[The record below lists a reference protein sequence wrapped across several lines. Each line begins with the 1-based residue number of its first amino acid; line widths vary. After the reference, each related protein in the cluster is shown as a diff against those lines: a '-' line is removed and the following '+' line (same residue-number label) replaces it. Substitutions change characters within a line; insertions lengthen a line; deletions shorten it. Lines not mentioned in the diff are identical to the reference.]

1 MNRMINEIENC
12 CEASSKATST
22 YSSMPWLCVE
32 AAHVY
37 ATNGMVLAIVPCEI
51 HPEDTS
57 GPLPIEAL
65 KRARKA
71 LSTFDTSTL
80 IARRTQVTFSD
91 GATIPRTDNPEA
103 SGISYE
109 PGIKLLENSRNAAG
123 GREPD
128 LCIDA
133 SLLLRLAKALNDTKD
148 RSQSGRIKL
157 WFARSDE
164 GAFDFR
170 AVLYAKAF
178 GSACESEGLIMPLR
192 A

>member
-12 CEASSKATST
+12 CETSSKATSMKP
-22 YSSMPWLCVE
+22 SMPWLCVE

-80 IARRTQVTFSD
+80 IARSTQVTFSD
-91 GATIPRTDNPEA
+91 GSTVPRTDNPEA
-103 SGISYE
+103 SDTSYE
-109 PGIKLLENSRNAAG
+109 SGIKLLENSRNAAD

-133 SLLLRLAKALNDTKD
+133 NLLARLAKALNDTKD
-148 RSQSGRIKL
+148 RSDNGRIKL
-157 WFARSDE
+157 WFSRNDDGS
-164 GAFDFR
+164 FDFR
-170 AVLYAKAF
+170 APLYAKAYA
-178 GSACESEGLIMPLR
+178 GTCGSEGLIMPLR